1 MSSEITDVQA
11 NNSLLVATFL
21 LGESAFGVDTA
32 RVQEVVR
39 MGDITPV
46 HHAPDYVVGIRNLR
60 GRIVTV
66 VDLRSRLNLGCAEAG
81 PENRILIVES
91 QGDPVGLLVDRV
103 ADTITVDPDRLEP
116 PPPNLHGVQARHLRG
131 VCHGGGR
138 LVALLD
144 PGTVLEADADASQ
157 PSSPEKTAV

>member
-1 MSSEITDVQA
+1 MSSDALEAQGGD
-11 NNSLLVATFL
+11 NLLVATFM

-46 HHAPDYVVGIRNLR
+46 HHAPNHVVGIRNLR

-66 VDLRSRLNLGCAEAG
+66 LDLRARLQLGSAEVG
-81 PENRILIVES
+81 PDSRILIVES

-103 ADTITVDPDRLEP
+103 ADTIAVDPARLEP
-116 PPPNLHGVQARHLRG
+116 PPPNLHGVQGRHLRG
-131 VCHGGGR
+131 VCHGGDR

-144 PGTVLEADADASQ
+144 PSAVIEPDARSAQLPARETVEA
-157 PSSPEKTAV
+157 